1 MLMLK
6 ARGAVRELR
15 LWLPAAAQIPAV
27 RLLQQHITTAVGG
40 VTRLDATGTDSDGF
54 EEQVVQLHW
63 VAFSDRAAVNATRL
77 LRELVHALLT
87 AAHQTS
93 ALVDYGAGDGPTLYY
108 YEPVSD

>member
-15 LWLPAAAQIPAV
+15 LWLPAEARIQVV
-27 RLLQQHITTAVGG
+27 RELQQRITVAVGG
-40 VTRLDATGTDSDGF
+40 VTRYDTTGTDADGF
-54 EEQVVQLHW
+54 EEQVGYLHW

-77 LRELVHALLT
+77 LRELVHVLLT

-93 ALVDYGAGDGPTLYY
+93 VLVDYGAGDGPTLYY
-108 YEPVSD
+108 HEPVSD